1 MISYQFLYLVHIN
14 DREMY
19 GIVKKNKNKKKRQ
32 HKLLLKKKI
41 HMHVIEK
48 ELGVIFIRKDGGP
61 IHYPLP
67 VYYQKLFIKSPI

>member
-32 HKLLLKKKI
+32 HKLLLKKNT
-41 HMHVIEK
+41 
-48 ELGVIFIRKDGGP
+48 
-61 IHYPLP
+61 YACN
-67 VYYQKLFIKSPI
+67 